1 MRLLLACSALFILAA
16 SGSAQTAESASLQ
29 SLNFLTGVWI
39 AEDSGQEAE
48 TTEFHWEQ
56 RQGITL
62 LVGRH
67 WVGDAGGC
75 PWCVTQAAMVVYYD
89 TASNQVL
96 VHFRDKTQRA
106 MDFRLVSAR
115 ERSVQFLAVTG
126 PGLPTYHLRFELL
139 PTDVLLITLEEGESD
154 RESGFSTV
162 ARWGLHRRS
171 F

>member
-1 MRLLLACSALFILAA
+1 
-16 SGSAQTAESASLQ
+16 
-29 SLNFLTGVWI
+29 
-39 AEDSGQEAE
+39 
-48 TTEFHWEQ
+48 
-56 RQGITL
+56 
-62 LVGRH
+62 
-67 WVGDAGGC
+67 
-75 PWCVTQAAMVVYYD
+75 
-89 TASNQVL
+89 
-96 VHFRDKTQRA
+96 

-126 PGLPTYHLRFELL
+126 QGLPTYQLRFELL

>member
-1 MRLLLACSALFILAA
+1 MRLLFACSVLFISAA
-16 SGSAQTAESASLQ
+16 SGSAQTAGRASLQ
-29 SLNFLTGVWI
+29 SLDFLPGVWI
-39 AEDSGQEAE
+39 AEDSRQEAE

-56 RQGITL
+56 RQGNTL

-67 WVGDAGGC
+67 WVGNAGGC
-75 PWCVTQAAMVVYYD
+75 PWCVTQAAMVAYYD
-89 TASNQVL
+89 AASNQVR

-115 ERSVQFLAVTG
+115 EKSVQFLTVAG
-126 PGLPTYHLRFELL
+126 PGLPTYRLTFELL

-162 ARWGLHRRS
+162 ARWGFHRRS